1 MRKFIFILTF
11 ISVCWSAFGQEGM
24 ETHYIKENMVVGDI
38 HMIKGM
44 PCVGYHGNVE
54 FLLNY
59 KYLGKEDA
67 KYILLEIVCEKQRP
81 WWCVEGGNM
90 ALVKLLGG
98 SSQSMTITNV
108 NAEMT
113 IDKISFAL
121 ARDKDFKEQALGIT
135 EVIFRTSHG
144 SPELIKILIDE
155 ENQKRLH
162 KQYLYILA
170 AAHL

>member
-1 MRKFIFILTF
+1 
-11 ISVCWSAFGQEGM
+11 
-24 ETHYIKENMVVGDI
+24 
-38 HMIKGM
+38 MIKGM

-98 SSQSMTITNV
+98 SCQSMTIINV

-121 ARDKDFKEQALGIT
+121 AIDKDFKEQALGIT
-135 EVIFRTSHG
+135 EVLFRTSHG
-144 SPELIKILIDE
+144 SPEQIKILIDE
-155 ENQKRLH
+155 ENQIRLH